1 MLRPDES
8 GAFGLDSR
16 GPHKEREV
24 KLGAGPA
31 FHLPDLAGVIQGVAV
46 APPETV
52 RMETVYYDTPDLRL
66 ARWGVSLRR
75 RAGEGWTLKLAPP
88 PSTPGKPAA
97 VLERDELTFEGS
109 ATKPPEAALEVVR
122 AYVRKAELVPVA
134 RLSTVRR
141 RVRLVDATGTRV
153 AEVVDDEVSVRD
165 GRRVAARFRE
175 IEVEVPST
183 NGTNGAADSEP
194 ILTPLVTRLRGAGA
208 GAPDPTPK
216 HIRALG
222 PRAIEPPEVSPQ
234 PLSPDAPAKDVIR
247 NALAESIAALLR
259 HDPLVRSGRDPEAVH
274 QARVATRKLR
284 SHLRT
289 FGPLLDPEWTE
300 PLRSE
305 LGWLAMGLGAVRDRE
320 VLLERLQTR
329 AGSLEAGDQR
339 SAASLLHLLE
349 VEIDELRK
357 KLLADLDSQRYID
370 LLERLVE
377 SAHSPKTTPD
387 AEQPAKG
394 VLPALATSPWRRL
407 RSAVRQLPET
417 PTDPEVHRIRILA
430 KRARYAAEA
439 VAPVAGDAATAFA
452 RCAAKLQTILGEH
465 QDSVTAQAWLRS
477 ARATGRRAF
486 VAGELIALERIAAA
500 DARAR
505 WPKVW
510 KPLDRKRVREW
521 MP

>member
-1 MLRPDES
+1 MI
-8 GAFGLDSR
+8 
-16 GPHKEREV
+16 EREV

-31 FHLPDLAGVIQGVAV
+31 FHLPDLAGVIEGVAV

-52 RMETVYYDTPDLRL
+52 RMETVYYDTADLRL

-75 RAGEGWTLKLAPP
+75 RAGEGWTLKLAQP
-88 PSTPGKPAA
+88 PSTPGKPGA
-97 VLERDELTFEGS
+97 VLERDELTFQGG
-109 ATKPPEAALEVVR
+109 AAKPPEAALEVVR

-175 IEVEVPST
+175 IEVEVLST
-183 NGTNGAADSEP
+183 NGVDGSDSADG

-222 PRAIEPPEVSPQ
+222 PRAIEPPEVSAQ
-234 PLSPDAPAKDVIR
+234 PLPPDAPAKDVIR
-247 NALAESIAALLR
+247 NAIAESVAALLH
-259 HDPLVRSGRDPEAVH
+259 HDPLVRTDRDPEAIH

-284 SHLRT
+284 SNLRT

-320 VLLERLQTR
+320 VLLERLRER
-329 AGSLEAGDQR
+329 AKSLPAADQR
-339 SAASLLHLLE
+339 SAASLLQLLQG
-349 VEIDELRK
+349 EIDELRK

-370 LLERLVE
+370 LLERLVAA
-377 SAHSPKTTPD
+377 AHSPQTLPD
-387 AEQPAKG
+387 ADQPAAA
-394 VLPALATSPWRRL
+394 VLPALATTPWRRL
-407 RSAVRQLPET
+407 RSAVRGLPET
-417 PTDPEVHRIRILA
+417 PTDPELHRIRILA

-439 VAPVAGDAATAFA
+439 VAPVAGPAASAFA
-452 RCAAKLQTILGEH
+452 RAAAKLQTILGEH

-477 ARATGRRAF
+477 AKASGKRAF
-486 VAGELIALERIAAA
+486 VAGELIALEGLAAHE
-500 DARAR
+500 ARSKWR
-505 WPKVW
+505 KVW
-510 KPLDRKRVREW
+510 NSLDRKRLRVW